1 MSDWR
6 HILVWGLSIAIPGQ
20 SLQRFYDD
28 YNNPVERDEEAQKAF
43 DGTLPEVDAPF
54 LVTLRGKMLECPI
67 GRHKRRTSPGNSV
80 NPQSS

>member
-1 MSDWR
+1 VSDWR

-28 YNNPVERDEEAQKAF
+28 FNNPVERDEEAQKAF

-54 LVTLRGKMLECPI
+54 
-67 GRHKRRTSPGNSV
+67 
-80 NPQSS
+80 